1 MTMTTP
7 FRLRGKPGM
16 VTVEYGV
23 NEEPTRWGYDLLDLD
38 FPLESVKGF
47 PYCSA
52 SVAFEAEGY
61 AAILGWIQIV
71 QFSGT
76 ENNVIVDVAPQ
87 LIETGFPYVT
97 WGLAPTF
104 FDAPA
109 TVASKHKGLIWTAS
123 TFLVASPDALMTRVV
138 QPVCGFQWG
147 YTIPDDHPK
156 LSPLTVA
163 SAATWEYACT
173 ILRERYPTWEF
184 WSEWASEHPA

>member
-1 MTMTTP
+1 MPSRVTRWSLAPRSRGRAANLKLFGVCFPCSGATSWEKGTHMTMTTP

-76 ENNVIVDVAPQ
+76 ENNVIVDVA
-87 LIETGFPYVT
+87 
-97 WGLAPTF
+97 
-104 FDAPA
+104 
-109 TVASKHKGLIWTAS
+109 
-123 TFLVASPDALMTRVV
+123 
-138 QPVCGFQWG
+138 
-147 YTIPDDHPK
+147 
-156 LSPLTVA
+156 
-163 SAATWEYACT
+163 
-173 ILRERYPTWEF
+173 
-184 WSEWASEHPA
+184 